1 MIHRLCCDIL
11 IILCLPDTVNTEVAT
26 MALADVCGF
35 KPGKASFGSNLE
47 QDNEE
52 CCGNFSANST
62 LSLPPFANPG
72 TNLGR

>member
-1 MIHRLCCDIL
+1 
-11 IILCLPDTVNTEVAT
+11 

-35 KPGKASFGSNLE
+35 KPGKASFGSSLE

-52 CCGNFSANST
+52 YCGNFSANST

>member
-1 MIHRLCCDIL
+1 MKRETDCSF
-11 IILCLPDTVNTEVAT
+11 CLSETVNSEVAT

-35 KPGKASFGSNLE
+35 KPGKASFGSSLE

-52 CCGNFSANST
+52 YCGNFSANST